1 MTKVFNKRNAKRITA
16 ILLAVIAVVSS
27 ILIIPANAAGKEVT
41 ITFDYCYDTGDN
53 IITFVKYTEHGGYTV
68 GTVGEELCRIYADG
82 KDAYCL
88 EPGHSLYSG
97 NTLRGTHSARLRR
110 KLLILPFFSESQETA
125 PVLSEQTV
133 RSGSQL
139 SWLYGNSAQA
149 AVTLL
154 RSSSAIPSLLTELP
168 QATTIRT

>member
-82 KDAYCL
+82 K
-88 EPGHSLYSG
+88 G
-97 NTLRGTHSARLRR
+97 R